1 MEARP
6 LNRFGGKLQFPT
18 SFQLKPQQEPNGL
31 RENCWKWWWHRRSIV
46 LFDWWIC
53 KGKILQNF
61 ASKSCKQRAS
71 TLRTMTELLAQNL
84 LENSKRNLCR
94 FTPPWTITL
103 RGFLPQIFYITQLS
117 LHLAT
122 NFAPEKNVELRM
134 GHTMAAR
141 TDTQVDI
148 SESRPE
154 ILVVLSSQLLFTNLL
169 LCVCRLKV
177 LCMNPMRL
185 TISWSVRTNVRF
197 KSCPPGERTCPEKP
211 QAPSSRC

>member
-1 MEARP
+1 MASGRIAGSGGGTEDQSYFSIGGFAKAGIFSKILP
-6 LNRFGGKLQFPT
+6 GKLVNKQCATNT
-18 SFQLKPQQEPNGL
+18 SKHDRALG
-31 RENCWKWWWHRRSIV
+31 
-46 LFDWWIC
+46 
-53 KGKILQNF
+53 
-61 ASKSCKQRAS
+61 SKSTGK
-71 TLRTMTELLAQNL
+71 
-84 LENSKRNLCR
+84 LETKRCVGSHHPGPLHCEG
-94 FTPPWTITL
+94 L
-103 RGFLPQIFYITQLS
+103 LPQIFYIWQPILP
-117 LHLAT
+117 L
-122 NFAPEKNVELRM
+122 KKIVELRM

-169 LCVCRLKV
+169 FCVCRLKV